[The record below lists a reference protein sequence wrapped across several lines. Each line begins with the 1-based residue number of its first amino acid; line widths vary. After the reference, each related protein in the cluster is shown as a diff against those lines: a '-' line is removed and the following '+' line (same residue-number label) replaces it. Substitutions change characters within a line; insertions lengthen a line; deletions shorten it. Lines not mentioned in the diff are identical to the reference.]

1 MNRPIQYDRAAV
13 VAPVVLQIADDAELK
28 QDERL
33 RQIEQVLR
41 DEFINIEQQTA
52 ADRGDCS

>member
-52 ADRGDCS
+52 ADRGNCS